1 MRYNP
6 KSMFMLNRDML
17 KRDLF
22 FVFGAAVL
30 LDIYAAVR
38 GGGRELTIGLIV
50 TAAAAI
56 ALILFFVLTK
66 PKRLIPDELID
77 TAESFEYVIPA
88 DATKRMIED
97 YAPGL
102 ERERFLICRKGDEGF
117 EKVCDALRSLQ
128 GARTK
133 ILPDYPRFNLY
144 VNTAGGQ
151 EPIGTFYE
159 NVTFGDSVYRVRE
172 DELEKSFFNPS
183 FTALFH
189 EK

>member
-30 LDIYAAVR
+30 FDIYAAVR

-66 PKRLIPDELID
+66 PKRLIPDALID
-77 TAESFEYVIPA
+77 SAESFEYVIPA
-88 DATKRMIED
+88 DATKRMIEPD
-97 YAPGL
+97 C
-102 ERERFLICRKGDEGF
+102 FLLSAIIASC
-117 EKVCDALRSLQ
+117 SM
-128 GARTK
+128 
-133 ILPDYPRFNLY
+133 ILCF
-144 VNTAGGQ
+144 
-151 EPIGTFYE
+151 TFL
-159 NVTFGDSVYRVRE
+159 S
-172 DELEKSFFNPS
+172 P
-183 FTALFH
+183 
-189 EK
+189 